1 MRKIIKQYR
10 IFRKIRSFL
19 PASFTKHYEVY
30 LKTRKLIQETEKY
43 SMEEIREYQFEMLK
57 SLIDYCWNNIE
68 GYREHWEKGNFHP
81 VKFKSPDD
89 IKQIPFIT
97 KKIIRNNI
105 EKFTNQTIINIVFHT
120 TGGST
125 GNPFGFYQ
133 QGKNEIIEKAFIH
146 DLWSRFYP
154 KTDLNTKSTI
164 LRGRV
169 IPGNY
174 RFDPMHGLILSTFNL
189 TESNAKLFLK
199 VIEKFKTPILHA
211 YPSSLY
217 FLSRIM
223 RKHNLVLHHRFESIM
238 LGSEKLYDF
247 QREFIKEIF
256 DAPICH
262 WYGHAEE
269 TVLAGN
275 CLTDKLFHVYPQYGI
290 TEIIKPTGEYADI
303 GEKGE
308 IVGTGFWNLATPFI
322 RYKTMD
328 FAEPGENTN
337 KNCSIFYPVISNIEG
352 RLQELIVGKSLNLI
366 SLTSLA
372 PFCGRFS
379 DIEQFKFYQRE
390 IGKIELYYI
399 RTDKEK
405 KVNEHKLISSL
416 GSVLGENFEVRIE
429 EVNKIPTTK
438 AGKYNLLEQ
447 KLDIQE
453 FM

>member
-1 MRKIIKQYR
+1 MIKSLKKYR
-10 IFRKIRSFL
+10 VLRKIRSYL
-19 PASFTKHYEVY
+19 PSSFSRYYKEYQ
-30 LKTRKLIQETEKY
+30 KTRELLRQTEHLRP
-43 SMEEIREYQFEMLK
+43 EELKEYQLK
-57 SLIDYCWNNIE
+57 KLKFLINYCWENIE
-68 GYREHWEKGNFHP
+68 GYREYWEESNFHP
-81 VKFKSPDD
+81 EKVNSLEDL
-89 IKQIPFIT
+89 
-97 KKIIRNNI
+97 KKIPAISKDIIRENI
-105 EKFTNQTIINIVFHT
+105 KKFSNTKLKNLVFQT

-125 GNPFGFYQ
+125 GTPFGFYVEEKQ
-133 QGKNEIIEKAFIH
+133 ELIEKAFIH

-154 KTDLNTKSTI
+154 SISLKTKSTI
-164 LRGRV
+164 LRGRM
-169 IPGNY
+169 IPGNVY
-174 RFDPMHGLILSTFNL
+174 YDPLHGLILSSFNL
-189 TESNAKLFLK
+189 TSENVKYFIRA
-199 VIEKFKTPILHA
+199 IEKYKTPILQA

-217 FLSRIM
+217 FFCKMMGRNDL
-223 RKHNLVLHHRFESIM
+223 KLDHKFECIM

-247 QREFIKEIF
+247 QKELIKGVF
-256 DAPICH
+256 NAPICH
-262 WYGHAEE
+262 WYGHAEK

-275 CLTDKLFHVYPQYGI
+275 CLTDELFHVYPQYGI
-290 TEIIKPTGEYADI
+290 TEIIKPKGEDADI

-328 FAEPGENTN
+328 FAEPGENRN

-405 KVNEHKLISSL
+405 KVNEHKIISSL
-416 GSVLGENFEVRIE
+416 GSVLGKNFEVRIE
-429 EVNKIPTTK
+429 EVNKIPPTK
-438 AGKYNLLEQ
+438 AGKHNFLEQ
-447 KLDIQE
+447 KLDMQE